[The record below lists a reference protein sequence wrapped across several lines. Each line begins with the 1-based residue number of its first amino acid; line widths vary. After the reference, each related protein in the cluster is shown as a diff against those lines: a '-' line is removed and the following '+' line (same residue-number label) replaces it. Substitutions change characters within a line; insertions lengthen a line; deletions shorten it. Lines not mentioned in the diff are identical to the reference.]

1 MENLLEIM
9 SITFYIVQAVIA
21 IIFWLTIGLALKL
34 VVVTISIIFNGN
46 KRV

>member
-1 MENLLEIM
+1 MENFLEIM
-9 SITFYIVQAVIA
+9 STTFYIVQAVIA

-34 VVVTISIIFNGN
+34 IVVTISIIFNGN